1 MWPTEVGSAWRTL
14 PTIQQQTVLYTTH
27 GYLNQ
32 FECAKKQSP
41 AGSNQNAVLY
51 LHMQQ
56 KSLGVHVQPEL
67 DQFLII
73 LAIVQPD

>member
-56 KSLGVHVQPEL
+56 KFLGVHVQPEL

>member
-32 FECAKKQSP
+32 FECAKKQ
-41 AGSNQNAVLY
+41 NAVLY

-56 KSLGVHVQPEL
+56 KPLGVHVQPEL

-73 LAIVQPD
+73 LAIVQPN